1 MTNKGTTFNFR
12 DGSNE
17 YGVGAIVSYI
27 KEKELTPGK
36 LFFSNDGLPESAP
49 YNTLIYDPTTA
60 QLYVGR
66 GKKYTPQEVSN
77 IRTYKTLGDLPK
89 KGLPGII
96 YIGLEER
103 IAAIW
108 DADTNAYKNIVSN
121 EGSSAESSSVKLYT
135 SIESFPDKGDKNAI
149 YLTSDGKGYWYD
161 PIANQYKVIFG
172 DEPDAFSKI
181 QSDARYALAKDTYT
195 KTESNDLFA
204 PRSLVYTRQEA
215 ERTFA
220 KDGVSYTKV
229 ESDARYITNKEAK
242 ETYVSYSDFE
252 KLSDDSAKA
261 INDQISQK
269 VSELEEKINEESHG
283 TSDTNETVEIEEI
296 NKKLDKLA
304 ADTNTKINDSIQNT
318 DAKIE
323 ERIAALESKIN
334 DNIDKKTSGIE
345 KTLEDRIALLEE
357 KIGTMTTENSVAST
371 KTVKL
376 ANSVTCSAG
385 QVLGYK
391 AGGYVLADTKDSDSV
406 RYVVLAIE
414 NSSNGTVK
422 VLTQGEYALS
432 SYDDGATLYV
442 GENGTIVSSMPK
454 MENANIKI
462 VGISLGEKIMFDPDS
477 TIVQIFGE

>member
-1 MTNKGTTFNFR
+1 MINKSTTFNFR

-17 YGVGAIVSYI
+17 YGAGAIASYI

-60 QLYVGR
+60 QLYIGR

-77 IRTYKTLGDLPK
+77 IRTVDSLDNLPK
-89 KGLPGII
+89 TGLPGII
-96 YIGLEER
+96 YIGLQEC
-103 IAAIW
+103 IAAVW
-108 DADTNAYKNIVSN
+108 DSESCKYKKIVSN
-121 EGSSAESSSVKLYT
+121 EGSSAENSPIKLYAT
-135 SIESFPDKGDKNAI
+135 IENFPDKGDKNAI
-149 YLTSDGKGYWYD
+149 YLTPEGRGYWYD

-172 DEPDAFSKI
+172 DEADAFSKTE
-181 QSDARYALAKDTYT
+181 SDARYARAKDTYT
-195 KTESNDLFA
+195 KTESNNLFA
-204 PRSLVYTRQEA
+204 PRSLVYTREEA

-220 KDGVSYTKV
+220 KDGISYTKD
-229 ESDARYITNKEAK
+229 ESDARYITNKKAN

-252 KLSDDSAKA
+252 KLSDDNTKA
-261 INDQISQK
+261 INNQISQK
-269 VSELEEKINEESHG
+269 VSELEEKINEKPG
-283 TSDTNETVEIEEI
+283 ETADIKEID
-296 NKKLDKLA
+296 KKLDKLA

-334 DNIDKKTSGIE
+334 DSIDKKTSDIG
-345 KTLEDRIALLEE
+345 KTLEDRIARLEE

-391 AGGYVLADTKDSDSV
+391 AGGYVIADTKDSNSV

-454 MENANIKI
+454 MENASIKI

-477 TIVQIFGE
+477 TVVQIFGE

>member
-1 MTNKGTTFNFR
+1 MINKSTTFNFR

-17 YGVGAIVSYI
+17 YGAGAIVSYI

-60 QLYVGR
+60 QLYIGR

-77 IRTYKTLGDLPK
+77 IRTVDSLDNLPK
-89 KGLPGII
+89 TGLPGII
-96 YIGLEER
+96 YIGLQEC
-103 IAAIW
+103 IAAVW
-108 DADTNAYKNIVSN
+108 DSESCKYKKIVSN
-121 EGSSAESSSVKLYT
+121 EGSSAENSPIKLYAT
-135 SIESFPDKGDKNAI
+135 IENFPDKGDKNAI
-149 YLTSDGKGYWYD
+149 YLTPEGRGYWYD

-172 DEPDAFSKI
+172 DEADAFSKTE
-181 QSDARYALAKDTYT
+181 SDARYARAKDTYT
-195 KTESNDLFA
+195 KTESNNLFA
-204 PRSLVYTRQEA
+204 PRSLVYTREEA

-220 KDGVSYTKV
+220 KDGISYTKD
-229 ESDARYITNKEAK
+229 ESDARYITNKKAN

-252 KLSDDSAKA
+252 KLSDDNTKA
-261 INDQISQK
+261 INNQISQK
-269 VSELEEKINEESHG
+269 VSELES
-283 TSDTNETVEIEEI
+283 
-296 NKKLDKLA
+296 
-304 ADTNTKINDSIQNT
+304 KINDSI
-318 DAKIE
+318 
-323 ERIAALESKIN
+323 
-334 DNIDKKTSGIE
+334 DKKTSDIG
-345 KTLEDRIALLEE
+345 KTLEDRIARLEE

-391 AGGYVLADTKDSDSV
+391 AGGYVIADTKDSDSV

-432 SYDDGATLYV
+432 SYDDGTTLYV

-454 MENANIKI
+454 MENASIKI

-477 TIVQIFGE
+477 TVVQIFGE